1 MPERYLVV
9 VGENLFLLSFAKN
22 CTIISALQG
31 FHPYGMAATPP
42 GVVWASGITVDKF
55 SGRESID
62 SVPALTSFFWRE
74 YSISRGNNATVP
86 GR

>member
-9 VGENLFLLSFAKN
+9 VGENLFFFFPSPKTAPLFPP
-22 CTIISALQG
+22 

-55 SGRESID
+55 LGRESID

-74 YSISRGNNATVP
+74 CSISRGNNATVP